1 MKILHFY
8 KAGYPDSYGGIES
21 FIDQLA
27 SSLIPMGVETKVLAL
42 SKNKKNELH
51 IINGYSIHYAHANF
65 EIASVSFS
73 FQSIFMMKRLSNKC
87 DIVHYH
93 FPWPF
98 MDLVHFLLRI
108 KKPTLV
114 TYHSDI
120 IRQKK
125 LYFLY
130 KPLMNKFLESVN
142 LIVATSENYLH
153 TSDVLSRLRPKV
165 KIIPIGLNE
174 AKYKYLHIVPSFSRF
189 EFDEP
194 FFLFI
199 GALRYYKGLEI
210 LLEALK
216 YKEYTTVIA
225 GSGLMEKRLKAQAKL
240 LGLNKIVF
248 VGSIS
253 EYEKSQL
260 LKSCFCVTFPSHLR
274 AEAFGISLLEGAM
287 FGKPLISC
295 EIGTGTSF
303 ININNHTGLV
313 IPPSDPL
320 ALHNAMKFMIENQS
334 KAKEMGL
341 NAECRFRQLFTADKM
356 AQSYYDLYSQLLDG
370 GNAH

>member
-8 KAGYPDSYGGIES
+8 KAGYPDSYGGVER

-27 SSLIPMGVETKVLAL
+27 VSLIPMGVETKVLAL
-42 SKNKKNELH
+42 SKNMKNECRV
-51 IINGYSIHYAHANF
+51 INGYSIHYAHTNF

-73 FQSIFMMKRLSNKC
+73 FQSIFMMKKLANSC

-98 MDLVHFLLRI
+98 MDLLHFLLRI

-114 TYHSDI
+114 TYHSDVV
-120 IRQKK
+120 RQKK
-125 LYFLY
+125 LFFLY
-130 KPLMNKFLESVN
+130 KPLMNKFLGAVN
-142 LIVATSENYLH
+142 VIIATSENYLH
-153 TSDVLSRLRPKV
+153 TSDVLWRLRSKV
-165 KIIPIGLNE
+165 KIVPIGLNE
-174 AKYKYLHIVPSFSRF
+174 AAYSHFDATPKPTGFK
-189 EFDEP
+189 FDEP
-194 FFLFI
+194 FFLFV

-216 YKEYTTVIA
+216 YKEYLTVIA
-225 GSGLMEKRLKAQAKL
+225 GSGFMEKKLKSQAKS
-240 LGLNKIVF
+240 LGLTKIIF
-248 VGSIS
+248 IGSIS
-253 EYEKSQL
+253 EYEKSEL
-260 LKSCFCVTFPSHLR
+260 LKSCFSVVFPSHLR
-274 AEAFGISLLEGAM
+274 SEAFGISLLEGAM

-303 ININNHTGLV
+303 ININNDTGLV
-313 IPPSDPL
+313 VPPSDPL
-320 ALHNAMKFMIENQS
+320 ALHNAMKFMIENQL

-341 NAECRFRQLFTADKM
+341 NARRRFRKIFTADRM

-370 GNAH
+370 SHAC